1 MTPRST
7 PASCRPMGARSPGTC
22 AASTTRPTCWSWPT
36 GKQRTR
42 PTTHGPTQTG
52 EQAMPSNSLHTP
64 PDFDERVARAASV
77 FMSYLPD
84 NNRPTSDED
93 RHATREILKAA
104 GFTAESVQE
113 MRDEIP
119 DECDA
124 LRMRMADLLT
134 RTAHAL
140 KGEPEAHRC
149 SHSWHDLPE

>member
-1 MTPRST
+1 MATNPT
-7 PASCRPMGARSPGTC
+7 
-22 AASTTRPTCWSWPT
+22 TTRSSATDDLRIA
-36 GKQRTR
+36 GLHQRSDVVF
-42 PTTHGPTQTG
+42 
-52 EQAMPSNSLHTP
+52 E
-64 PDFDERVARAASV
+64 ERVARAANV
-77 FMSYLPD
+77 FMSYLSD

-124 LRMRMADLLT
+124 LRMLMADLLT
-134 RTAHAL
+134 RTANAL